1 MTDISK
7 LSTLLDDPEVRA
19 LIFGLAHVRSAFP
32 STESGAPRLRAI
44 VLHLADTTHLEQYR
58 SWLSDDAPNM
68 AMTVDQVRMA
78 VGDGA
83 INDLALFVGGSPNA
97 VAWQLAAVLP
107 DLWTQLPPAE
117 RSSTRTGSP
126 TSSRKPARMTTF
138 RPGPSALAC
147 IDRTCTMT

>member
-19 LIFGLAHVRSAFP
+19 LIFGLAHVGSASP

-44 VLHLADTTHLEQYR
+44 LLHLADTTHLEQYS

-68 AMTVDQVRMA
+68 PMTVDQVRMA

-97 VAWQLAAVLP
+97 IAWQLAAVLP
-107 DLWTQLPPAE
+107 DLVDAVSPGGEVVDANRLARELAE
-117 RSSTRTGSP
+117 ASAYDDLSAGAFGSH
-126 TSSRKPARMTTF
+126 
-138 RPGPSALAC
+138 L
-147 IDRTCTMT
+147 

>member
-7 LSTLLDDPEVRA
+7 LSTVLDDPEIRLLV
-19 LIFGLAHVRSAFP
+19 FGLAHVGSAFP
-32 STESGAPRLRAI
+32 STGPGAPRLRAI

-68 AMTVDQVRMA
+68 AMTVDQVRTT

-83 INDLALFVGGSPNA
+83 IDDLALFVGGSPEA

-107 DLWTQLPPAE
+107 DLVDAVSPGGDVIDVNRLARELAE
-117 RSSTRTGSP
+117 ASAYDDLSAG
-126 TSSRKPARMTTF
+126 AF
-138 RPGPSALAC
+138 GPHVQ
-147 IDRTCTMT
+147 